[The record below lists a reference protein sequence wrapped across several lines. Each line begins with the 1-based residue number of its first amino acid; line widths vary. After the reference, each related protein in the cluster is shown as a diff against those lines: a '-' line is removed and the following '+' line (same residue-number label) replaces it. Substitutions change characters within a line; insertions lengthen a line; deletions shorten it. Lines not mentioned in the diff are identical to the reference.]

1 MRKTSIQTYDSEK
14 KSKGKKYCNKFF
26 KRETKHNSGSLR
38 NSNVKHWG
46 DGQANKSA
54 GRMPW
59 HWEPTKDAVSCEKL
73 RGMASTY

>member
-38 NSNVKHWG
+38 K

-59 HWEPTKDAVSCEKL
+59 HWEPMKDVVSCEKL
-73 RGMASTY
+73 RGMASAY